1 MKFSKPQVRQ
11 ITKELNKLTPEAKMK
26 VVSCFWLTY
35 TQYCRVE
42 QLPASLFEEAFTNI
56 KIWASRFS
64 VGVN

>member
-11 ITKELNKLTPEAKMK
+11 INKELKKLTPESRRK
-26 VVSCFWLTY
+26 VISTFWLTY

-56 KIWASRFS
+56 KIWAARA
-64 VGVN
+64 